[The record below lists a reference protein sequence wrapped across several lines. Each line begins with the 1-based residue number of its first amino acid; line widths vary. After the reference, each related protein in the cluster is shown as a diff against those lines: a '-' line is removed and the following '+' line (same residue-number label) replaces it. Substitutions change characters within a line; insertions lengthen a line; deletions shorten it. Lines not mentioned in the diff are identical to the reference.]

1 MVVRRANHSL
11 GVVFNQLV
19 RLEFEPER
27 VPAVCGQLGLVFDL
41 EHSATSNAAG
51 LSGPYSQGEV
61 RSSSLDG
68 PHTRPRP
75 ALRHRVCA
83 QNAQLRLVLFLP
95 QVAPLA
101 ALKHS

>member
-1 MVVRRANHSL
+1 MAARRANHSL

-27 VPAVCGQLGLVFDL
+27 IPAVCGQLGLVFDL

-51 LSGPYSQGEV
+51 LSGPHSQGEV
-61 RSSSLDG
+61 CPSSLDG
-68 PHTRPRP
+68 PYIRPRP
-75 ALRHRVCA
+75 APRHWVCA
-83 QNAQLRLVLFLP
+83 KIAQLPLVLFLP

>member
-1 MVVRRANHSL
+1 MAARRANHSL

-27 VPAVCGQLGLVFDL
+27 VSAVCGQLGLVFDL
-41 EHSATSNAAG
+41 EHSTTSNAAG
-51 LSGPYSQGEV
+51 LFGPHSQGEV
-61 RSSSLDG
+61 CSSSLDG
-68 PHTRPRP
+68 PHIRPRP
-75 ALRHRVCA
+75 APRHWVCA
-83 QNAQLRLVLFLP
+83 KIAQLPLVLFLP

>member
-1 MVVRRANHSL
+1 MAARRANHSL

-41 EHSATSNAAG
+41 EHSATLNAAG
-51 LSGPYSQGEV
+51 LSGPHSQGEV
-61 RSSSLDG
+61 CSSGLDG
-68 PHTRPRP
+68 PHIRPRP
-75 ALRHRVCA
+75 APRHWVCA
-83 QNAQLRLVLFLP
+83 QNAQLPLVLFLP

-101 ALKHS
+101 ALKHC